1 MTISRRGF
9 LGMTT
14 AGALLRAQDGQRPVF
29 RVKVDMVVLSFQVVD
44 SKGHYINGLKP
55 TDFRIH
61 EDGILQ
67 KVSTFAQGAYAR
79 VSGADRRSTPPMLE
93 SQKDALPGMDRP
105 DVFVGTNVFV
115 LSDTSN

>member
-9 LGMTT
+9 LGMTA
-14 AGALLRAQDGQRPVF
+14 AGAVLRAQDAGQRPVF
-29 RVKVDMVVLSFQVVD
+29 GVKVDMVVLSFQVVD

-67 KVSTFAQGAYAR
+67 KISTFAEGAKAPLG
-79 VSGADRRSTPPMLE
+79 VAEDGPTHPMLE
-93 SQKDALPGMDRP
+93 SQKEALPGMDRP
-105 DVFVGTNVFV
+105 DAFVGTNVFV
-115 LSDTSN
+115 LF